1 MYKCIIYEENK
12 RKTLHLDM
20 DTEDEIFTY
29 AYKNNIQIV
38 DIKEKQSL
46 LKKGKLKDQ
55 DLKIFSKQM
64 NILLKSG
71 CDIST
76 ILKILIDQSNNKLRK
91 VLKSLLNNIEKGNSI
106 TESFEQTKAFPQFY
120 ISMIR
125 AGEISGNLDDVMDKL
140 SSYYD
145 KESKLKSKIISILIY
160 PIILLITMLVSFL
173 FILIFLIPNF
183 ENIYADNNISTPLI
197 TRILIFFS
205 YLVRNHF
212 LLIVV
217 TMSFIILSLF
227 YLKKRSKK
235 VNDIFDKIIFRIP
248 VIKTYSTL
256 FIVNKFIKA
265 LSILI
270 WSGVQIV
277 EAIEIS
283 SEVISNKYIYKK
295 ISNANDLIKK
305 GNKIGYSLK
314 GIDELPPLFISMIS
328 VGEEGG
334 KLDSILV
341 TLSKYYENELDS
353 RLEFGTKYFE
363 TFITLLIGVVVGVT
377 VIAMMVPM
385 FDAVTSI

>member
-1 MYKCIIYEENK
+1 M
-12 RKTLHLDM
+12 
-20 DTEDEIFTY
+20 
-29 AYKNNIQIV
+29 
-38 DIKEKQSL
+38 
-46 LKKGKLKDQ
+46 
-55 DLKIFSKQM
+55 
-64 NILLKSG
+64 
-71 CDIST
+71 
-76 ILKILIDQSNNKLRK
+76 
-91 VLKSLLNNIEKGNSI
+91 
-106 TESFEQTKAFPQFY
+106 
-120 ISMIR
+120 
-125 AGEISGNLDDVMDKL
+125 
-140 SSYYD
+140 
-145 KESKLKSKIISILIY
+145 
-160 PIILLITMLVSFL
+160 
-173 FILIFLIPNF
+173 
-183 ENIYADNNISTPLI
+183 
-197 TRILIFFS
+197 
-205 YLVRNHF
+205 
-212 LLIVV
+212 
-217 TMSFIILSLF
+217 
-227 YLKKRSKK
+227 
-235 VNDIFDKIIFRIP
+235 
-248 VIKTYSTL
+248 
-256 FIVNKFIKA
+256 
-265 LSILI
+265 I